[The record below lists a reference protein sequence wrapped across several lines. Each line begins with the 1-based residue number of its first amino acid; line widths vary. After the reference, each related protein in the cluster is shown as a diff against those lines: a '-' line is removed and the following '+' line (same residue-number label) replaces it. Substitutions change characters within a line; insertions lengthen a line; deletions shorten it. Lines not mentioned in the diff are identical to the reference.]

1 MKRAHNFKNLEGK
14 VFGRLTVIG
23 LSEKSKPR
31 KIYWECLCQ
40 CGNIKSISS
49 TSLRSGNTKSC
60 GCLRKEMLSS
70 SKSTHK
76 KSNSPEY
83 NCYHHM
89 IKRCYDKNN
98 SAYQYYG
105 ARGIKVCD
113 RWLESFEN
121 FYEDMGDRPS
131 SQYSIDRIDNN
142 GNYEPN
148 NCRWSTQSE
157 QVINS
162 RRILSKSG
170 YKYIHN
176 TGKGY
181 RVEVLRLGNRRQ
193 SLVIKDINDAV
204 KLRDEWISEYEKDK
218 NKWIEDTKHKTYKR
232 KGE

>member
-1 MKRAHNFKNLEGK
+1 MQRSHNLKNLKGK
-14 VFGRLTVIG
+14 VFGRLTVIE
-23 LSEKSKPR
+23 LSKKSKPG

-49 TSLRSGNTKSC
+49 NSLLSGNTKSC
-60 GCLRKEMLSS
+60 GCLRKEIVSS

-76 KSNSPEY
+76 KSYSPEY

-89 IKRCYDKNN
+89 LKRCYNKNN
-98 SAYQYYG
+98 NVYQYYG

-131 SQYSIDRIDNN
+131 PNHSLDRINN
-142 GNYEPN
+142 DGNYEPS
-148 NCRWSTQSE
+148 NCKWSTQSE

-170 YKYIHN
+170 YRYIYS

-204 KLRDEWISEYEKDK
+204 RLRDEWISEYKKDK
-218 NKWIEDTKHKTYKR
+218 NKWIEDTKNKTYKR
-232 KGE
+232 KVG

>member
-1 MKRAHNFKNLEGK
+1 MQRSHNLKNLKGK
-14 VFGRLTVIG
+14 VFGRLTVIE
-23 LSEKSKPR
+23 LSKKSKPG

-49 TSLRSGNTKSC
+49 NSLLSGNTKSC
-60 GCLRKEMLSS
+60 GCLRKEIVSS

-76 KSNSPEY
+76 KSYYPEY

-89 IKRCYDKNN
+89 LKRCYNKNN
-98 SAYQYYG
+98 NVYQYYG

-131 SQYSIDRIDNN
+131 SNHSLDRINN
-142 GNYEPN
+142 DGNYEPS
-148 NCRWSTQSE
+148 NCKWSTQSE

-170 YKYIHN
+170 YRYIYS

-193 SLVIKDINDAV
+193 SLIIKDINDAV
-204 KLRDEWISEYEKDK
+204 RLRDEWISEYKKDK
-218 NKWIEDTKHKTYKR
+218 NKWIEDTKNKTYKR
-232 KGE
+232 KVG